1 MLNSNTIIQVDYIR
15 DKIFMNFTLAPNCTN
30 GFFMVESMKIIPL
43 ARRVM
48 NANKIPDIIIGRLPI
63 YLRALQ
69 RMADK
74 GVQTTSSQELGER
87 VGISA
92 AQIRKDISQFGEFG
106 KQGTGYRISFLIDKL
121 REILKIDRMW
131 DVAVVGAGDMG
142 HALARY
148 PGFVNRGFRIAMV
161 FDNDQ
166 QKVGQQIGEFIVQ
179 DASGMIETIQE
190 AGIKVAMLTV
200 PASAAQAVTDM
211 LVKAGV
217 QAILNYAPISLTVPE
232 NVRVQHIDPATHLQ
246 RMTYYL

>member
-1 MLNSNTIIQVDYIR
+1 
-15 DKIFMNFTLAPNCTN
+15 
-30 GFFMVESMKIIPL
+30 
-43 ARRVM
+43 M

-69 RMADK
+69 RMAEK
-74 GVQTTSSQELGER
+74 GMQTTSSQELGDR

-106 KQGTGYRISFLIDKL
+106 KQGTGYRISFLMDKL
-121 REILKIDRMW
+121 REIMKIDRIW
-131 DVAVVGAGDMG
+131 DVAVVGAGDVG

-148 PGFVNRGFRIAMV
+148 PGFVNRGFRITMV
-161 FDNDQ
+161 FDNDPS
-166 QKVGQQIGEFIVQ
+166 KIGQQIGEFVVEDLENMVERIK
-179 DASGMIETIQE
+179 E
-190 AGIKVAMLTV
+190 AGVQVAMLSV
-200 PASAAQAVTDM
+200 PAAAAREVTEM

-217 QAILNYAPISLTVPE
+217 KAILNYAPISLSVPE

>member
-1 MLNSNTIIQVDYIR
+1 
-15 DKIFMNFTLAPNCTN
+15 
-30 GFFMVESMKIIPL
+30 MVEYMKITPL
-43 ARRVM
+43 VRSVV

-69 RMADK
+69 RMAER
-74 GVQTTSSQELGER
+74 GMQTTSSQELGEH

-121 REILKIDRMW
+121 CEILKIDRVW
-131 DVAVVGAGDMG
+131 DVAVVGAGDVG
-142 HALARY
+142 RAVARY
-148 PGFVNRGFRIAMV
+148 QGFVNRGFRIAQV

-166 QKVGQQIGEFIVQ
+166 AKVGGQIGDFVVQ
-179 DASGMIETIQE
+179 DTSGMTKAIQE
-190 AGIKVAMLTV
+190 AGIKVAMLAV
-200 PASAAQAVTDM
+200 PAATAQEVTDM

-217 QAILNYAPISLTVPE
+217 KAILNYAPISLNVPKD
-232 NVRVQHIDPATHLQ
+232 VRVQYIDPATHLQ